1 MARESCPR
9 CIAVAPRPMS
19 TVTQGSAEA
28 GEAEDVIPAVIDLE
42 TRSST

>member
-1 MARESCPR
+1 MVRESCPR

-19 TVTQGSAEA
+19 TATEGSAEA
-28 GEAEDVIPAVIDLE
+28 GEAEDDTPAVIDRE